1 MKKLTV
7 EDRYALKEMF
17 RMSVEF
23 FETVLKHITN
33 TRSDGT
39 VLSAF

>member
-1 MKKLTV
+1 MKKLIV
-7 EDRYALKEMF
+7 DRYALKEMF

-33 TRSDGT
+33 TRSDDT